1 MDGGIYTLQYC
12 SCPDTKNAV
21 RKLFLFIRKIEIRR
35 EIDARFI
42 STPDWSDLV
51 WLTVI
56 LL

>member
-21 RKLFLFIRKIEIRR
+21 RKLFLFLRKIEIRR

-51 WLTVI
+51 WLTDI